1 MGVRVRPVGWQL
13 ESVRDFPLFDG
24 DFFAE
29 ALPQVLYKPTH
40 AGGRDEPLDAVPT
53 PKRQNSRAVAEE
65 VKSEVKKQRA
75 YFLVANLNATQRGE
89 PATAVATTAEAVGE
103 AAAEAE
109 EEKATISN
117 DLVDSR
123 AQLLGTMQD
132 RHWQWDELRR
142 AHYSTMMM
150 LANMGGPP

>member
-1 MGVRVRPVGWQL
+1 VRVRPVGWQL

-40 AGGRDEPLDAVPT
+40 AGGHDEPLDAVPT